1 MELEKKQYLRDQA
14 EKLTQAWMSISAI
27 FGALFFMSLSALDYY
42 VTPENFRRFL
52 IYRITISLFLCLLYL
67 LNKLKRKLYY
77 QYLLI
82 ICGIISSA
90 IIIELMILHFEGH
103 KSLYYA
109 GLNLLIVC
117 VLGVL
122 PLNLSVSL
130 GLSLSLY
137 FIYLFPILI
146 YDQIIDLRFFI
157 NSNVFIISTI
167 AVAFAWRTLNQRSY
181 VNELSLQYDLNKEKQ
196 KLETYST
203 QLEQLV
209 QERTKELAI
218 SEKWHRSIFDNAT
231 DGIMVLDKTGKIINV
246 NQKACEIHGFDKN
259 ALIGSDVSLL
269 EAKADRENYDER
281 MSRILNGESLIY
293 ETEHYQKDG
302 NKVLLEVSSKAIDIE
317 GETYIQSFY
326 RDITEKKR
334 IQEQLMHSQK
344 MESVGSLAGGIAH
357 NFNNILTA
365 ILGYAE
371 LLLEFS
377 ELDDTSKQRVRY
389 IESSARKAGVMV
401 SKLLSFARREP
412 HEVLPLNLNDVI
424 NDSVKLIEG
433 VLDKKI
439 GLKVDL
445 NSNIPVIEGDPNQL
459 EQVMM
464 NLMVNARDAMP
475 DGGLITIKTRLIE
488 VGGNRHN
495 LPDYVAPGR
504 YVVLTI
510 SDTGSGIP
518 KPVIDRIFDPFFT
531 TKEKGKGTGL
541 GLASVYGIVKDHK
554 GYISVQSEI
563 DKGTS
568 FDVYLPA
575 SGKTAHK
582 IAKPQ
587 IISVEGNENILLIDD
602 DREVLNL
609 IKDVLETH
617 GYHVMPASNSL
628 SAIDVFK
635 DNADKIQLVITD
647 IVMPLMEGNELI
659 TILKDIK
666 PSIKTVVISGYSDE
680 AINKGDIDFFLKKP
694 FEGIELLRTVRRILD
709 RGIRKL
715 PLY

>member
-1 MELEKKQYLRDQA
+1 
-14 EKLTQAWMSISAI
+14 MSISAI

-42 VTPENFRRFL
+42 VTPENFKRFL

-90 IIIELMILHFEGH
+90 IIIELMIFHFGGH

-146 YDQIIDLRFFI
+146 YDQITDLRFFI

-231 DGIMVLDKTGKIINV
+231 DGIIVLDKNGVIMNV
-246 NQKACEIHGFDKN
+246 NQKACEIHGFDKT
-259 ALIGSDVSLL
+259 ALIGTDVSLL
-269 EAKADRENYDER
+269 AAKANSEEYDER

-293 ETEHYQKDG
+293 ETEHYKKDG

-401 SKLLSFARREP
+401 SKLLSFARRES

-424 NDSVKLIEG
+424 NDSVKL
-433 VLDKKI
+433 
-439 GLKVDL
+439 
-445 NSNIPVIEGDPNQL
+445 
-459 EQVMM
+459 
-464 NLMVNARDAMP
+464 
-475 DGGLITIKTRLIE
+475 
-488 VGGNRHN
+488 
-495 LPDYVAPGR
+495 Y
-504 YVVLTI
+504 
-510 SDTGSGIP
+510 
-518 KPVIDRIFDPFFT
+518 
-531 TKEKGKGTGL
+531 
-541 GLASVYGIVKDHK
+541 
-554 GYISVQSEI
+554 
-563 DKGTS
+563 
-568 FDVYLPA
+568 
-575 SGKTAHK
+575 
-582 IAKPQ
+582 
-587 IISVEGNENILLIDD
+587 
-602 DREVLNL
+602 
-609 IKDVLETH
+609 
-617 GYHVMPASNSL
+617 
-628 SAIDVFK
+628 
-635 DNADKIQLVITD
+635 
-647 IVMPLMEGNELI
+647 
-659 TILKDIK
+659 
-666 PSIKTVVISGYSDE
+666 
-680 AINKGDIDFFLKKP
+680 
-694 FEGIELLRTVRRILD
+694 
-709 RGIRKL
+709 
-715 PLY
+715 